1 MPYGLQFQINNNLH
15 PLLWILLSGDVAVN
29 PGPGSKYFLCL
40 SFNAQSIRSTTKL
53 PDGTYNDAH
62 SHHPSLC
69 SDLPSGLRI
78 TQWNL
83 RSLAPR
89 INNTKLD
96 EIKLI
101 LKDPGSET
109 HILGVTESWLD
120 ESIDDTRIK
129 INGYTHERSDR
140 SSKTIPIDKQHAGGI
155 IVYIKEDIPYFRRND
170 LESIN
175 VESIWLQLCPPNSRA
190 HLICVAYR
198 CPEYTISKWIENFEM
213 QLNNAYVEGH
223 QLTIMGDFNIDVSK
237 NTSDSQQCWL
247 ESMGDLHL
255 HQIVTE
261 STRVT
266 ENIHL
271 HS

>member
-1 MPYGLQFQINNNLH
+1 MASFNPAI
-15 PLLWILLSGDVAVN
+15 LSGDIHPN
-29 PGPGSKYFLCL
+29 PGPLTPQTDQAKLKKKN
-40 SFNAQSIRSTTKL
+40 NANH
-53 PDGTYNDAH
+53 NDAH

-83 RSLAPR
+83 RSLAPS

-109 HILGVTESWLD
+109 NILGVTESWLD

-140 SSKTIPIDKQHAGGI
+140 SSKTIPVDKHYSGGI
-155 IVYIKEDIPYFRRND
+155 IVYIKEDIPYFRTND

-175 VESIWLQLCPPNSRA
+175 VESIWLKLCPPNSPA

-198 CPEYTISKWIENFEM
+198 RPEYTVSQWIENFEM

-223 QLTIMGDFNIDVSK
+223 QLTIMGDF
-237 NTSDSQQCWL
+237 TSMFRKIPVTLNVGWNLWVTYIFTRLLQSQQEL
-247 ESMGDLHL
+247 
-255 HQIVTE
+255 QK
-261 STRVT
+261 
-266 ENIHL
+266 IHL